1 MDRRRLSRLLIGALA
16 LGLVGCVKKQDD
28 AGKTPN
34 PGTGATGAGSAVGA
48 GSAAGAGSATGAIK
62 ITDVASAQAALGKR
76 VRIEGT
82 ADNAKLGAI
91 VLVGDLVVFC
101 SDRPEGWDER
111 NRPVIVEGELTYDA
125 GKPAP
130 PPGPNGEQSAGASGG
145 SFRMACTVVTP

>member
-1 MDRRRLSRLLIGALA
+1 MDRRLLSGLATAALA

-34 PGTGATGAGSAVGA
+34 PGTGATGAGSAV
-48 GSAAGAGSATGAIK
+48 GAGSATGAIK

-101 SDRPEGWDER
+101 TDRPEGWDER

-145 SFRMACTVVTP
+145 SFRMACTVTP